1 MHSISYT
8 AHAVARMA
16 ERDVSRDQVEGVL
29 AVPLRMLPAA
39 NGREEVQGLIERA
52 GKPMLLRVIVERGV
66 VVSVITV
73 IATSKIDKYGDT
85 A

>member
-16 ERDVSRDQVEGVL
+16 ERGVSRDQVEGVL
-29 AVPLRMLPAA
+29 AAPLRMLPAA
-39 NGREEVQGLIERA
+39 NEREEVQGLIERA

-73 IATSKIDKYGDT
+73 IATSKIDKYGDS